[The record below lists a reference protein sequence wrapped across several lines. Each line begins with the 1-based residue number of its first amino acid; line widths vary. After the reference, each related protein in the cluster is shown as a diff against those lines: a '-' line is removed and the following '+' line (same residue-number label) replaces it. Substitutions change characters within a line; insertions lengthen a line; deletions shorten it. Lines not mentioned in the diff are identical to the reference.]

1 MKSFENECD
10 EERLL
15 SEALQHCS
23 AGHKLNPKDFNCI
36 LWTAI
41 VSGALADRGKLGNR
55 EKIQMGHQFLEYLVK
70 AATIEP
76 DNAMVAHMKGRYY
89 LTLYSLDDE
98 QRSLAK
104 SLYSVDSFS
113 TLGKARSMFEQ
124 AAAMNPSEWIEN
136 MLFLGKTYLA
146 LDLKGAMLKV
156 LEKAVCVEPKNLA
169 ERKSQENL
177 NVLEARNQLCADT
190 NTGGFLFN
198 TEFDH
203 WPMACLSVGNSHNS
217 TCSPAQPMDEV
228 FNYMKA
234 SQWRDLLRHLPG
246 KLDELLF
253 LHSGTLFLLLFN
265 RFEGLSLHSLWRF
278 ETQNSRFTK
287 HSDINHQIV
296 APGDENTYGS
306 HLKLV
311 EGNQFNIPAPYFI
324 VKLTNLEYE
333 FVVFHLEIAIGH
345 TVSEILKRVKSL
357 QPVINAM
364 DPHPVSALY
373 YQNNIYITVAERGC
387 GLKWKTDQ
395 IIKFD
400 INEKTLQPIDVS
412 TELFV
417 LALPRFDF
425 YYPISNQW
433 LHFGST
439 TKNENGN
446 NTIFVLKDIT
456 RSPHWIKYE
465 LPLDDVNF
473 TDHFLTTDTSNVV
486 TVLRKDA
493 VYQFDINYL
502 Q

>member
-1 MKSFENECD
+1 MSLQKIAGGSGIEDGMSVQIDETVYIFETKYEDQTEYHN
-10 EERLL
+10 
-15 SEALQHCS
+15 
-23 AGHKLNPKDFNCI
+23 GHRIIANGSRCQ
-36 LWTAI
+36 
-41 VSGALADRGKLGNR
+41 S
-55 EKIQMGHQFLEYLVK
+55 
-70 AATIEP
+70 
-76 DNAMVAHMKGRYY
+76 
-89 LTLYSLDDE
+89 
-98 QRSLAK
+98 
-104 SLYSVDSFS
+104 
-113 TLGKARSMFEQ
+113 
-124 AAAMNPSEWIEN
+124 
-136 MLFLGKTYLA
+136 
-146 LDLKGAMLKV
+146 
-156 LEKAVCVEPKNLA
+156 
-169 ERKSQENL
+169 
-177 NVLEARNQLCADT
+177 
-190 NTGGFLFN
+190 FN
-198 TEFDH
+198 TYKKE
-203 WPMACLSVGNSHNS
+203 WS
-217 TCSPAQPMDEV
+217 TISEVPAILEE
-228 FNYMKA
+228 
-234 SQWRDLLRHLPG
+234 SQRG